1 MSHWRFYVD
10 DSGTKEY
17 AASPELYAQNGNTRY
32 FVFGG
37 ALVQAD
43 VAAKLGEN
51 LANLKKDHFGDAN
64 VEIKS
69 NWLRIPKERKARY
82 LDKHELTDEEVTA
95 FVEQYYDLLAGS
107 DVLLMAAVIDKQ
119 HMQEKYKTEAW
130 YAPAMAYEI
139 LMQRLVQE
147 VKGPDTVS
155 VIIDD
160 MDGATPKGNQYKLN
174 LIKQHKLLRQIG
186 SKLLKGLDWRP
197 LQGLRFV
204 DSAKSHHLQVAD
216 IISYNVYRQ
225 FVEHGDE
232 WEDAAKEK
240 LETYPWLSKLAHKF
254 RNHEGRIQGYG
265 IIKMPLRQRVQ
276 WHVGKPK

>member
-1 MSHWRFYVD
+1 MSHWSFYID

-17 AASPELYAQNGNTRY
+17 AAKPEQYAKNGNTRY

-37 ALVQAD
+37 VLVE
-43 VAAKLGEN
+43 VNIAAKLGED
-51 LANLKKDHFGDAN
+51 LGKLKQDHFKDGG

-69 NWLRIPKERKARY
+69 NWLRIPKEREARY
-82 LDKHELTDEEVTA
+82 SKKYNLTDEALNT
-95 FVEQYYDLLAGS
+95 FVAQYYDLLAS
-107 DVLLMAAVIDKQ
+107 SEILLMAAVIDKQ
-119 HMQEKYKTEAW
+119 HMQEKYEEEAW

-147 VKGPDTVS
+147 IKYPNTVS
-155 VIIDD
+155 VVIDD

-174 LIKQHKLLRQIG
+174 LIKQHKILRQVG

-216 IISYNVYRQ
+216 VISYNVYRQ
-225 FVEHGDE
+225 FVEHSED
-232 WEDAAKEK
+232 WEDAAKAK
-240 LETYPWLSKLAHKF
+240 LETYPWLDKLAHKF
-254 RNHEGRIQGYG
+254 RNQEGRIQGYG
-265 IIKMPLRQRVQ
+265 IIKMPLRQRVR
-276 WHVGKPK
+276 WHVG